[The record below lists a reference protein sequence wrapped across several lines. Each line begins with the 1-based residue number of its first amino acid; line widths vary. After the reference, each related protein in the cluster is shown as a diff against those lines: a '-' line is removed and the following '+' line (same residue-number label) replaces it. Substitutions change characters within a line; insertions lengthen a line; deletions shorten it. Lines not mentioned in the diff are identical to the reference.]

1 MNVIEKGSE
10 QCVDAFSEFSL
21 CWKRIWHAF
30 KAQHKCTCIAHQ
42 QQTTTMTTP
51 LKRNWEEVPFQTEN
65 YDREKKNLKIYW
77 VNASTDKNRQK
88 IPIVL
93 PQKLKTRKQ
102 RAQRQHTNME
112 NMLLYTL
119 FYFSAATAAARTLS
133 HTNFHSFQRSFFL
146 FLLLLLLFHRHSILK
161 RHKLNIKLKMGT
173 KCVVIEKIFSL
184 RLSQIFNRV

>member
-1 MNVIEKGSE
+1 MHLHRTPTTDN
-10 QCVDAFSEFSL
+10 DAAESKLGRSTISN
-21 CWKRIWHAF
+21 WKLR
-30 KAQHKCTCIAHQ
+30 Q
-42 QQTTTMTTP
+42 
-51 LKRNWEEVPFQTEN
+51 R
-65 YDREKKNLKIYW
+65 KKNLKIYW

-102 RAQRQHTNME
+102 RAQRQHTKME
-112 NMLLYTL
+112 NMLLYT
-119 FYFSAATAAARTLS
+119 FYFSAAAARTLS
-133 HTNFHSFQRSFFL
+133 HTNFHSFERFSFL
-146 FLLLLLLFHRHSILK
+146 FLPLLLHRQSILK